1 MKNWM
6 KLLDQ
11 IYNKAEADTIII
23 FGHSLNPGEET
34 GNREDLMKF
43 KTYLGKVLEFAE
55 ASIKSGMSKEEFIK
69 STSIPGVTE
78 WSGEGITRPLTAAY
92 EELIVG
98 KA

>member
-6 KLLDQ
+6 KVLDD
-11 IYNKAEADTIII
+11 IHKKAASDTIII

-43 KTYLGKVLEFAE
+43 KNYLGRVLDFAD

-92 EELIVG
+92 EELGAG